1 MKRKNKKCPI
11 WTGSFWDNNIFLIG
25 TVSFREKIVSFRE
38 KKRSR
43 CEKTFKNINILLIF
57 FLFCYRI
64 HLATF
69 KWKNLDNEQQKKQKE
84 RKMHMEDTSL
94 KITGANKS
102 FLNKLTNTIS
112 KILIPT
118 KVGING
124 MLITVKRNSMIMYS
138 YNYHR
143 SRLQSQTETFNSHY
157 HRA

>member
-1 MKRKNKKCPI
+1 MIFCEKI
-11 WTGSFWDNNIFLIG
+11 VSFSIG
-25 TVSFREKIVSFRE
+25 TVSFHEKIVSFQE

-112 KILIPT
+112 KILIKIPDA
-118 KVGING
+118 N
-124 MLITVKRNSMIMYS
+124 NSSVTCTLSAHLTAIS
-138 YNYHR
+138 P
-143 SRLQSQTETFNSHY
+143 LQP
-157 HRA
+157 